1 MKCPHC
7 NKEIEDK
14 NTLKIKELN
23 IEVEIEI
30 HDKNKLL
37 SEIKVPKGWRLLT
50 DKEITYLHNSK
61 YKKQLNLNE
70 TWEFI
75 KQPFKLNKKE
85 GYVAGF
91 VAGSD
96 WADLNCGW
104 DPGGRDDSLGV
115 RFCKDLNAK
124 GDKLI

>member
-7 NKEIEDK
+7 HKETDLK
-14 NTLKIKELN
+14 NIKIKELK
-23 IEVEIEI
+23 IEVETEI
-30 HDKNKLL
+30 HDKGNMLKD
-37 SEIKVPKGWRLLT
+37 IKIPKGWRLLT

-85 GYVAGF
+85 GYVARF
-91 VAGSD
+91 Y
-96 WADLNCGW
+96 ADSGGAVLGCGW
-104 DPGGRDDSLGV
+104 NPVGRVGSLGV

>member
-37 SEIKVPKGWRLLT
+37 SEIEVPKGWRLLT

-85 GYVAGF
+85 GYVAWF
-91 VAGSD
+91 VADSD
-96 WADLNCGW
+96 GAFLGCFW
-104 DPGGRDDSLGV
+104 DPDGRGDSLGV